1 MEEETDNLLDQLFDS
16 NIKLAF
22 LTEALLPKLNN
33 DFTADLQYIYT
44 LNYHLARDVQEKGA
58 VEQMFCFVFCFSSFL
73 FFFFSFPFV

>member
-58 VEQMFCFVFCFSSFL
+58 VEQMVCLFL
-73 FFFFSFPFV
+73 FFSRLFFFSFSFRL